1 MKKRRKDSRS
11 ARREFIG
18 EMFFFLFISAFYM
31 VKALV
36 RNKLT
41 YSEKNKRPCVWLTI
55 LSSI

>member
-11 ARREFIG
+11 VRREFIG

-36 RNKLT
+36 RNKMT
-41 YSEKNKRPCVWLTI
+41 YSEKNKRPCV
-55 LSSI
+55 